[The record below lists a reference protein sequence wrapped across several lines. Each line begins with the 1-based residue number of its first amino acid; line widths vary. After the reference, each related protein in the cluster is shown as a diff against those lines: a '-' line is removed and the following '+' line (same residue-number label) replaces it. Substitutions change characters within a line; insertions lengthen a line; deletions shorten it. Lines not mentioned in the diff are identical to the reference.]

1 MQNVYIIGSRGLPAK
16 YGGFETFVQELV
28 TRKQDSRIVYHVACL
43 SDEGSYQHF
52 DFQGTDCF
60 TICPPQLGP
69 ARVIAYDTMALNYAL
84 KLAEKSE
91 SERPVFYILGNTMGP
106 LVQLFTKR
114 VHRLGG
120 RLLVNPDGLEWRR
133 TKWPKPVRAY
143 LKLAERSMTKYADLV
158 VADNPGIASYLGDT
172 YGQLPVTIIAYG
184 TDLEPS
190 KLATDSSD
198 FQSFLQEWNLRA
210 GEYYLIV
217 GRFVAENN
225 YETMIR
231 EFMQSQTQRP
241 LVLVCN
247 YQGSSYFESLRQKT
261 GFDQDSRIRF
271 VGTVYDS
278 DLLKKIRQEAYAYI
292 HGHEVGGTNPGLLEA
307 LAHSDVNL
315 VLGVDF
321 NRVVAEETAL
331 YWSKESG
338 DLTSLLEKIE
348 TNRPSHLG
356 EGAKK
361 RMQQFYS
368 WEKIV
373 DDYEE
378 VFCS

>member
-84 KLAEKSE
+84 KLAEKSG

-143 LKLAERSMTKYADLV
+143 LKLAERAMTKHADLV
-158 VADNPGIASYLGDT
+158 VADNPGIASYLEDT
-172 YGQLPVTIIAYG
+172 YGQLPVTTIAYG

-231 EFMQSQTQRP
+231 EFIQSQTQRP

-348 TNRPSHLG
+348 INRPSHLG

-378 VFCS
+378 VFRS

>member
-84 KLAEKSE
+84 KLAEKSG

-114 VHRLGG
+114 VHQLGG

-172 YGQLPVTIIAYG
+172 YGQLPVTTIAYG

-225 YETMIR
+225 YETMIS

-378 VFCS
+378 VFRS

>member
-84 KLAEKSE
+84 KLAEKSG

-172 YGQLPVTIIAYG
+172 YGQLPVTTIAYG

>member
-84 KLAEKSE
+84 KLAEKSG

-106 LVQLFTKR
+106 LVQLFTRR

-158 VADNPGIASYLGDT
+158 VADNPGIASYLEDT
-172 YGQLPVTIIAYG
+172 YGQLPVTTIAYG

-241 LVLVCN
+241 LVLICN

-278 DLLKKIRQEAYAYI
+278 DLLNKIRQEAYAYI

-378 VFCS
+378 VFRS

>member
-84 KLAEKSE
+84 KLAEKSG

-133 TKWPKPVRAY
+133 TKWPKPVRTY
-143 LKLAERSMTKYADLV
+143 LKLAERAMTKYADLV
-158 VADNPGIASYLGDT
+158 VADNPGIASYLEDT
-172 YGQLPVTIIAYG
+172 YGQLPVTTIAYG

-331 YWSKESG
+331 YWSKESD

-378 VFCS
+378 VFRS

>member
-84 KLAEKSE
+84 KLAEKSG

-143 LKLAERSMTKYADLV
+143 LKLAERAMTKHADLV
-158 VADNPGIASYLGDT
+158 VADNPGIASYLEDT
-172 YGQLPVTIIAYG
+172 YGQLPVTTIAYG

-231 EFMQSQTQRP
+231 EFIQSQTQRP

-378 VFCS
+378 VFRS

>member
-1 MQNVYIIGSRGLPAK
+1 MQDVYLIGSRGLPAK

-28 TRKQDSRIVYHVACL
+28 TRKQDPRIVYHVACL

-69 ARVIAYDTMALNYAL
+69 ARVIAYDTMALHYAL
-84 KLAEKSE
+84 KLAEASGSDK
-91 SERPVFYILGNTMGP
+91 PVFYILGNTMGP
-106 LVQLFTKR
+106 LIHFFIKR
-114 VHRLGG
+114 IHRLGG
-120 RLLVNPDGLEWRR
+120 RLLINPDGLEWRR

-143 LKLAERSMTKYADLV
+143 LKLAERVMARQADLV
-158 VADNPGIASYLGDT
+158 VADNPGIASYLEEA
-172 YGQLPVTIIAYG
+172 YGSLPVTTIAYG
-184 TDLEPS
+184 TDLEAS
-190 KLATDSSD
+190 NLATDSAD
-198 FQSFLQEWNLRA
+198 FQAFLKEWDLLA
-210 GEYYLIV
+210 GDYYLIV

-231 EFMQSQTQRP
+231 EFMQTASQRP

-247 YQGSSYFESLRQKT
+247 YQGSAYFERLRQQT
-261 GFDQDSRIRF
+261 GFDQDPRIRF
-271 VGTVYDS
+271 VGTVYDQN
-278 DLLKKIRQEAYAYI
+278 LLKKIRQEAYAYL

-307 LAHSDVNL
+307 LAQSDVNL

-321 NRVVAEETAL
+321 NRLVAEDTAL
-331 YWSKESG
+331 YWTKEPG
-338 DLTSLLEKIE
+338 DLVSLLEKID
-348 TNRPSHLG
+348 TKRPSHLG

-361 RMQQFYS
+361 RMREFYS

-373 DDYEE
+373 KDYEG
-378 VFCS
+378 VFNA

>member
-378 VFCS
+378 VFRS

>member
-84 KLAEKSE
+84 KLAEKSG

-143 LKLAERSMTKYADLV
+143 LKLAERAMTKYADLV
-158 VADNPGIASYLGDT
+158 VADNPGIASYLEDT
-172 YGQLPVTIIAYG
+172 YGQLPVTTIAYG

-231 EFMQSQTQRP
+231 EFIQSQTQRP

-315 VLGVDF
+315 VLGIDF

-348 TNRPSHLG
+348 INRPSHLG

-378 VFCS
+378 VFRS

>member
-1 MQNVYIIGSRGLPAK
+1 MQDVYIIGSRGLPAK

-28 TRKQDSRIVYHVACL
+28 TRKQDSRMAYHVACL
-43 SDEGSYQHF
+43 SDEESYQHF

-69 ARVIAYDTMALNYAL
+69 ARVIVYDTMALNYAL
-84 KLAEKSE
+84 KLAEKSG

-106 LVQLFTKR
+106 LVRFFTNR
-114 VHRLGG
+114 IHRLGG
-120 RLLVNPDGLEWRR
+120 RLLINPDGLEWRR

-143 LKLAERSMTKYADLV
+143 LKLAERSMIRNADLV
-158 VADNPGIASYLGDT
+158 VADNPGIASYLEEA
-172 YGQLPVTIIAYG
+172 YGQLPVTTIAYG

-190 KLATDSSD
+190 HLATESPE
-198 FQSFLQEWNLRA
+198 FQSFLQDWNLLA
-210 GEYYLIV
+210 GDYYLIV

-231 EFMQSQTQRP
+231 EFMQSKTQRP

-247 YQGSSYFESLRQKT
+247 YQGSAYFETLRQKT

-278 DLLKKIRQEAYAYI
+278 ELLKKIRQEAYAYI

-338 DLTSLLEKIE
+338 DLSSLLEKIE
-348 TNRPSHLG
+348 KNRPSQLG

-361 RMQQFYS
+361 RMREFYS
-368 WEKIV
+368 WEKV
-373 DDYEE
+373 VGDYEE
-378 VFCS
+378 VFRS

>member
-84 KLAEKSE
+84 KLAEKGE

-378 VFCS
+378 VFRS